1 MASFLARFSF
11 PLLTKELVELS
22 ARRRT
27 YLVRVVYAIALYGV
41 TLWTYWRWLGQF
53 EADSFELLG
62 QGQTL
67 FNELLRWQFWGLY
80 LFLPVVTSSA
90 ITSEKERDTL
100 SLLLLT
106 KLGSWT
112 ILLEKLLSRL
122 VAMGSFLLLGL
133 PLAAVAYSLGGVDV
147 ETIWKATYVLCVTS
161 LQVASFALLCSTWFR
176 TTSSAFVG
184 TYLLGTVGVLFG
196 SELLKLVLGL
206 GIALDLHEMRPGLTN
221 ESREWFVESVTNN
234 PSYRPLYGPWL
245 LQSDPLG
252 TEHVAQMLGL
262 MPANNIDIFTGTKLI
277 YDISG
282 STGFVTT
289 GRSFNTGIV
298 LNMSRAPLPYTS
310 SAVVYNPL
318 PLGRN
323 GQIDRTTLTECIA
336 CSLPLLG
343 SALAFLILA
352 RVFLWRRMRV
362 LETSLLTRLFVV
374 GDRCF
379 QVLNRNPITRGV
391 VFGSARQ
398 KDLPVE
404 RPIAWRETR
413 KRSLGTARHLIRLL
427 LLLEVPLLG
436 WIGWRLWTWH
446 GAGSLTLA
454 SGALLPLWILTVLIV
469 TVQSTGL
476 IATERAKQ
484 TLDVLLTTPLPS
496 QDIAL
501 QKLAGLRRLMLVLA
515 VPLLTIFV
523 SETAW
528 NVYGSREV
536 ASSDY
541 FYPGVNNLSS
551 GYSDLIMLPGGLR
564 SSRAA
569 GEIWLDLDIP
579 ADAASSAISL
589 FGQVLGVLVYLPL
602 LGWIGFQFGLRLR
615 TQTQAIWATLAAV
628 GLICIGPSLAV
639 KGVEAAQV
647 WLAPPVN
654 NVHVDGTI
662 HIGGPVI
669 REGPF
674 VLSGESYPSAVRVF
688 PTRPV
693 WLINLAWLSP
703 LRVLFP
709 GAFPRDYADLPYGV
723 WFPLLFH
730 FSMSLGT
737 LCLLRRNALAHFGR
751 WVHRTEAAEG
761 RGRGDTTK
769 ENPSPQPSP
778 RKAGARGPEKTT
790 DE

>member
-1 MASFLARFSF
+1 MTSFVARFSF
-11 PLLTKELVELS
+11 ALLTKELVELS

-27 YLVRVVYAIALYGV
+27 YIVRVVYAISLYGV
-41 TLWTYWRWLGQF
+41 TLWTYWHWLGQF

-133 PLAAVAYSLGGVDV
+133 PLAAVAYSLGGVEV
-147 ETIWKATYVLCVTS
+147 ESIWKATYVLSVTS

-196 SELLKLVLGL
+196 SELLKLVLGV
-206 GIALDLHEMRPGLTN
+206 GIALGAHKLPCPGLTN
-221 ESREWFVESVTNN
+221 EGRAWFVASVSHN
-234 PSYRPLYGPWL
+234 PTYRPLYGPWL

-252 TEHVAQMLGL
+252 TEHVARMLGL
-262 MPANNIDIFTGTKLI
+262 MPQSKNMDIDFGSGTNLI
-277 YDISG
+277 YDINGNAAGVITSN
-282 STGFVTT
+282 SLSSDV
-289 GRSFNTGIV
+289 V
-298 LNMSRAPLPYTS
+298 VWNMSRATPQS
-310 SAVVYNPL
+310 GFIA
-318 PLGRN
+318 LGLGPSTIVSGN
-323 GQIDRTTLTECIA
+323 GSIDRTTLAECVA

-362 LETSLLTRLFVV
+362 PETSLLTRLLVV

-391 VFGSARQ
+391 VFGSPRE
-398 KDLPVE
+398 DLPVE

-427 LLLEVPLLG
+427 LLMEVPLLV

-476 IATERAKQ
+476 IAAERSMQ

-496 QDIAL
+496 RDIAL

-515 VPLLTIFV
+515 VPLLTICLAEF
-523 SETAW
+523 AW
-528 NVYGSREV
+528 RADGRSGLSVVFTSAFWTE
-536 ASSDY
+536 SSVVLLAFERAPDSDR
-541 FYPGVNNLSS
+541 PTLRTLSDESVSS
-551 GYSDLIMLPGGLR
+551 GNLALAQIFGSLI
-564 SSRAA
+564 
-569 GEIWLDLDIP
+569 
-579 ADAASSAISL
+579 
-589 FGQVLGVLVYLPL
+589 YLPL

-615 TQTQAIWATLAAV
+615 TQTQAIWATLATV
-628 GLICIGPSLAV
+628 GLICFGPSLAV
-639 KGVEAAQV
+639 RGIEAAQV
-647 WLAPPVN
+647 WLEPPVN
-654 NVHVDGTI
+654 NVHVDDTI
-662 HIGGPVI
+662 FIGGPM
-669 REGPF
+669 RLPF
-674 VLSGESYPSAVRVF
+674 QSDYSYPSAVQAF
-688 PTRPV
+688 PTRPA
-693 WLINLAWLSP
+693 WLHELAWLSP

-709 GAFPRDYADLPYGV
+709 RAFPRDYADLPHDV

-730 FSMSLGT
+730 FSIFVGT
-737 LCLLRRNALAHFGR
+737 LCLLRRNALAHFGL
-751 WVHRTEAAEG
+751 WVHRTEAV
-761 RGRGDTTK
+761 
-769 ENPSPQPSP
+769 
-778 RKAGARGPEKTT
+778 AGWKS

>member
-27 YLVRVVYAIALYGV
+27 YLVRTVYAIALYSV
-41 TLWTYWRWLGQF
+41 TMWTYWCWLGQF
-53 EADSFELLG
+53 EADSFEMLG
-62 QGQTL
+62 RGQTL

-147 ETIWKATYVLCVTS
+147 ESIWKATYVLSVTS

-221 ESREWFVESVTNN
+221 EGRAWFVESVTNN

-252 TEHVAQMLGL
+252 TEHVARMLGL
-262 MPANNIDIFTGTKLI
+262 IREPEYLAVAYLISNPSSGPISLSSTRSNRLNINRSLGARRLSLPNFIVMGNSSSVITA
-277 YDISG
+277 
-282 STGFVTT
+282 VT
-289 GRSFNTGIV
+289 
-298 LNMSRAPLPYTS
+298 
-310 SAVVYNPL
+310 
-318 PLGRN
+318 
-323 GQIDRTTLTECIA
+323 DRTTLAECVA

-362 LETSLLTRLFVV
+362 PETSLLTRLFVV

-391 VFGSARQ
+391 VFGSAHQ

-436 WIGWRLWTWH
+436 WIGW
-446 GAGSLTLA
+446 
-454 SGALLPLWILTVLIV
+454 
-469 TVQSTGL
+469 
-476 IATERAKQ
+476 
-484 TLDVLLTTPLPS
+484 
-496 QDIAL
+496 
-501 QKLAGLRRLMLVLA
+501 
-515 VPLLTIFV
+515 
-523 SETAW
+523 
-528 NVYGSREV
+528 
-536 ASSDY
+536 
-541 FYPGVNNLSS
+541 
-551 GYSDLIMLPGGLR
+551 
-564 SSRAA
+564 
-569 GEIWLDLDIP
+569 
-579 ADAASSAISL
+579 
-589 FGQVLGVLVYLPL
+589 
-602 LGWIGFQFGLRLR
+602 
-615 TQTQAIWATLAAV
+615 
-628 GLICIGPSLAV
+628 
-639 KGVEAAQV
+639 
-647 WLAPPVN
+647 
-654 NVHVDGTI
+654 
-662 HIGGPVI
+662 
-669 REGPF
+669 
-674 VLSGESYPSAVRVF
+674 
-688 PTRPV
+688 
-693 WLINLAWLSP
+693 
-703 LRVLFP
+703 
-709 GAFPRDYADLPYGV
+709 
-723 WFPLLFH
+723 
-730 FSMSLGT
+730 
-737 LCLLRRNALAHFGR
+737 
-751 WVHRTEAAEG
+751 
-761 RGRGDTTK
+761 
-769 ENPSPQPSP
+769 
-778 RKAGARGPEKTT
+778 
-790 DE
+790 

>member
-1 MASFLARFSF
+1 MTSFVARFSF

-27 YLVRVVYAIALYGV
+27 YLVRVVYAVALYGV
-41 TLWTYWRWLGQF
+41 TLWTYWHWLGQF

-112 ILLEKLLSRL
+112 ILFEKLLSRL

-133 PLAAVAYSLGGVDV
+133 PLAAVAYSLGGVEV
-147 ETIWKATYVLCVTS
+147 ESILKATYVLSVTS

-184 TYLLGTVGVLFG
+184 TYLLGIVGVLFG
-196 SELLKLVLGL
+196 SELFKLVLGVGISL
-206 GIALDLHEMRPGLTN
+206 GGHKLPWPGLTL
-221 ESREWFVESVTNN
+221 EGRAWLFESVYHN

-252 TEHVAQMLGL
+252 IENIARMSEL
-262 MPANNIDIFTGTKLI
+262 MRLDRSSSDVGDYIYRHSSSGIDIPLQSGYFAPSTARLNINSDFWGRRSGFLNAMLFG
-277 YDISG
+277 ISLPAA
-282 STGFVTT
+282 TTVT
-289 GRSFNTGIV
+289 
-298 LNMSRAPLPYTS
+298 
-310 SAVVYNPL
+310 
-318 PLGRN
+318 
-323 GQIDRTTLTECIA
+323 DRTTLTECIA
-336 CSLPLLG
+336 CSLPLLC

-352 RVFLWRRMRV
+352 RVCLWQRMRV
-362 LETSLLTRLFVV
+362 PETNLLTKLFVI
-374 GDRCF
+374 GDGCF

-391 VFGSARQ
+391 VFGSVLQ

-427 LLLEVPLLG
+427 LLLEVPLLF

-446 GAGSLTLA
+446 GGGLLALA
-454 SGALLPLWILTVLIV
+454 SSVLLPFWILTTLIV

-476 IATERAKQ
+476 IAAEKSKQ
-484 TLDVLLTTPLPS
+484 TLDVLLTTPLAS
-496 QDIAL
+496 RDIVL

-515 VPLLTIFV
+515 IPLLTVFV
-523 SETAW
+523 IEAAW
-528 NVYGSREV
+528 NVY
-536 ASSDY
+536 
-541 FYPGVNNLSS
+541 FSS
-551 GYSDLIMLPGGLR
+551 GVW
-564 SSRAA
+564 SSRIAHEIDIGADRSLSIQVLNGSGAMTSLSLIDLPVDPTAPAA
-569 GEIWLDLDIP
+569 DPIEVVIT
-579 ADAASSAISL
+579 L
-589 FGQVLGVLVYLPL
+589 FGQILGALVYLPL

-615 TQTQAIWATLAAV
+615 TQTQAIWGTLATIGV
-628 GLICIGPSLAV
+628 ICFGPSLTV
-639 KGVEAAQV
+639 NGVEAVQGWLFPTTSFQSEMSDDPTIDFSPFNVDEIFPLTVIQPRSV
-647 WLAPPVN
+647 WLL
-654 NVHVDGTI
+654 GI
-662 HIGGPVI
+662 
-669 REGPF
+669 
-674 VLSGESYPSAVRVF
+674 
-688 PTRPV
+688 
-693 WLINLAWLSP
+693 AWLSP

-709 GAFPRDYADLPYGV
+709 GSFPRDYGELPYVV
-723 WFPLLFH
+723 WFLLLFH
-730 FSMSLGT
+730 FAISLGT
-737 LCLLRRNALAHFGR
+737 LCLLRRNALTHFGR
-751 WVHRTEAAEG
+751 LVHRTEAV
-761 RGRGDTTK
+761 TTW
-769 ENPSPQPSP
+769 
-778 RKAGARGPEKTT
+778 RRVAT

>member
-1 MASFLARFSF
+1 MTSFVARFSF

-27 YLVRVVYAIALYGV
+27 YIVRVVYAIALYGV

-53 EADSFELLG
+53 EADSFEMLG
-62 QGQTL
+62 RGQTL

-147 ETIWKATYVLCVTS
+147 ELILKATYVLSVTS

-196 SELLKLVLGL
+196 SELLKLVLGM
-206 GIALDLHEMRPGLTN
+206 GISLHLHELRPGLS
-221 ESREWFVESVTNN
+221 EDGRAWFVESVTNN

-252 TEHVAQMLGL
+252 TEHVARMLGL
-262 MPANNIDIFTGTKLI
+262 MPTGNVQFNDDAGRTYRVRRSLRGWMSPGKINISQLGPTSSPSAAWYVPPSFGG
-277 YDISG
+277 SG
-282 STGFVTT
+282 S
-289 GRSFNTGIV
+289 
-298 LNMSRAPLPYTS
+298 A
-310 SAVVYNPL
+310 
-318 PLGRN
+318 
-323 GQIDRTTLTECIA
+323 IDRTTLTECVA

-362 LETSLLTRLFVV
+362 PETSLLTRLFVV

-391 VFGSARQ
+391 VFGSPRE
-398 KDLPVE
+398 DLPVE

-446 GAGSLTLA
+446 GAGSLTLS

-476 IATERAKQ
+476 IAAERSKQ

-496 QDIAL
+496 RDIAL

-523 SETAW
+523 TEAAW
-528 NVYGSREV
+528 NVYGSRSV
-536 ASSDY
+536 A
-541 FYPGVNNLSS
+541 
-551 GYSDLIMLPGGLR
+551 
-564 SSRAA
+564 AA
-569 GEIWLDLDIP
+569 GTLEYLEIDLSDPSQLLEVRRLDRSLIDLSTDSI
-579 ADAASSAISL
+579 ASAITL
-589 FGQVLGVLVYLPL
+589 LGQVLGVLVYLPL

-615 TQTQAIWATLAAV
+615 TQTQAIWATLATV

-647 WLAPPVN
+647 WLWASPADSVGLRE
-654 NVHVDGTI
+654 VITSGTSSGVFTQPRMPYLFGGGSRI
-662 HIGGPVI
+662 IGV
-669 REGPF
+669 E
-674 VLSGESYPSAVRVF
+674 VRATPR
-688 PTRPV
+688 PT
-693 WLINLAWLSP
+693 WLIELAWLSP

-709 GAFPRDYADLPYGV
+709 GAFPRDYAELTYGA

-751 WVHRTEAAEG
+751 WVGRTEAA
-761 RGRGDTTK
+761 RGRRLSHEDRDVNGTVSSK
-769 ENPSPQPSP
+769 
-778 RKAGARGPEKTT
+778 
-790 DE
+790 

>member
-1 MASFLARFSF
+1 MASFLARFRF
-11 PLLTKELVELS
+11 PLLAKELVELS

-27 YLVRVVYAIALYGV
+27 YLVRTVYAIALYSV
-41 TLWTYWRWLGQF
+41 TMWTYWRWLGQF
-53 EADSFELLG
+53 EADSFEMLG
-62 QGQTL
+62 RGQTL

-112 ILLEKLLSRL
+112 ILWEKLLSRL

-147 ETIWKATYVLCVTS
+147 ETIWKAMYVLSVTS

-206 GIALDLHEMRPGLTN
+206 GISLGAHKLPCPGLTN
-221 ESREWFVESVTNN
+221 EGRAWFVESVRNN

-252 TEHVAQMLGL
+252 TEHVARTLGL
-262 MPANNIDIFTGTKLI
+262 MPQHQEIDIDRFVHRRLRRINPGTMRQP
-277 YDISG
+277 SG
-282 STGFVTT
+282 TYIDLSGAVT
-289 GRSFNTGIV
+289 RS
-298 LNMSRAPLPYTS
+298 PLRGGLWLGSQATVSTS
-310 SAVVYNPL
+310 SP
-318 PLGRN
+318 
-323 GQIDRTTLTECIA
+323 IDRTTLTECVA

-343 SALAFLILA
+343 SVLAFLILA

-362 LETSLLTRLFVV
+362 PETSVLTRFFVV

-398 KDLPVE
+398 QDLPVE

-436 WIGWRLWTWH
+436 WIGWRLWTWD

-454 SGALLPLWILTVLIV
+454 SGALPPLWVLTVLIV

-476 IATERAKQ
+476 IAAEKSRQ

-496 QDIAL
+496 RDIAL

-515 VPLLTIFV
+515 VPLLTVFV
-523 SETAW
+523 TETAW
-528 NVYGSREV
+528 NVYGSRSAE
-536 ASSDY
+536 SLQYFDY
-541 FYPGVNNLSS
+541 LQANPNVDIKDPSEYFVVVGPDPS
-551 GYSDLIMLPGGLR
+551 
-564 SSRAA
+564 AA
-569 GEIWLDLDIP
+569 AMTLL
-579 ADAASSAISL
+579 
-589 FGQVLGVLVYLPL
+589 GQILGVLVYLPL

-615 TQTQAIWATLAAV
+615 TQTQAIWWTIATV
-628 GLICIGPSLAV
+628 GLICVGPSLAV
-639 KGVEAAQV
+639 RGIEASQV
-647 WLAPPVN
+647 WLASPASK
-654 NVHVDGTI
+654 VHEDGTI
-662 HIGGPVI
+662 RPIIKGGTSSGVVIIGSDAFI
-669 REGPF
+669 
-674 VLSGESYPSAVRVF
+674 SGEVVDLPRSI
-688 PTRPV
+688 
-693 WLINLAWLSP
+693 WKIGLEWLSP
-703 LRVLFP
+703 MRVLFP
-709 GAFPRDYADLPYGV
+709 GSKPYQPGDQRDLLWWLP
-723 WFPLLFH
+723 LFH
-730 FSMSLGT
+730 FGIALGT

-751 WVHRTEAAEG
+751 WVHRTEA
-761 RGRGDTTK
+761 TTT
-769 ENPSPQPSP
+769 
-778 RKAGARGPEKTT
+778 RRRVAI